1 MTDATLSDTIPDAD
15 AETQPAR
22 RSPFSGRN
30 KQTLRAIGLVVVLL
44 SVFVSSGSF
53 LVMTG
58 ATDIEP
64 TPEVW
69 TIMWIVN
76 AVLVLSVVALVVT
89 EALLLIQAR
98 VRREAGA
105 GLQVRMVT
113 MFAMVA
119 AVPAALVA
127 VVATIS
133 LNQGLD
139 QWFSERT
146 RTMVE
151 SSRLV
156 ARSYM
161 LEHAQ
166 VLRDD
171 IIWVATE
178 LEQAR
183 GTSETDRSRF
193 QSILTAL
200 AVTRS
205 LPFTSLISSDGTT
218 LMRAQIN
225 APGTAPRVPEG
236 LTDGVEEGVPTL
248 IAPGRTNLVGAVVK
262 LRGYEDTFLFVAR
275 PVDPVV
281 LEFMRLTDDNITAY
295 REYAS
300 NRLVFQITFTL
311 MYVGLAL
318 VLLLAAVWIGIAL
331 ANRFVDPI
339 RNLMIASNRVSAGD
353 LDVQVPVR
361 EGRGD
366 LRDLLSRFNVMTRQL
381 NTQRRALVEANETNE
396 KRRQFTEAVV
406 EGVSAGI
413 VGLDAYGAITL
424 VNARAAEMVGSDEV
438 SLVGRDIAE
447 VIPAL
452 APIFDRAKSARRGQM
467 RDQIEIG
474 SGPDYRTYQVQLTR
488 EGTMAESKGYV
499 VTLDDIT
506 DLLSAQRTGA
516 WADVARR
523 IAHEIKNPLTP
534 IQLSAE
540 RLRRRYASKLADDFD
555 VFDKCINTI
564 VRQVGDIGRM
574 VDEFSSF
581 ARMPEAKLE
590 RGDLADTVRQTVF
603 LESVRLPEV
612 AIKVDVP
619 DDPIIAWFDQ
629 RLLSQVLTNLMK
641 NAMEAIEAAGL
652 EAIKDPQIT
661 VSAVLEGDMVRIA
674 VSDNGKGWPR
684 ENRNRLLE
692 PYITTR
698 EKGTGLG
705 LAIVAKII
713 EQHGGKVEL
722 VDAEPDANGR
732 VGASFVFRLPVGRRD
747 DEDAEVE
754 TSSEAHPEHAPL
766 KESDSVGQMIVAA
779 EESPVPQELA
789 EAVTA
794 ALAGEPLSEPPTA
807 PEPPP
812 KAKRGPASRARKRT
826 TKAKEATAGTAK
838 KPPASSTGKA
848 GRKSA
853 AGKRNGTAAGA
864 VKTEAA
870 GDEGEQDRNVEGPQ
884 LHAAGTE

>member
-1 MTDATLSDTIPDAD
+1 MTETTLSEALP
-15 AETQPAR
+15 ETAGDPAPAKTR
-22 RSPFSGRN
+22 PAFFGGRN
-30 KQTLRAIGLVVVLL
+30 KQMIRAIGLVIVLL

-53 LVMTG
+53 LIMIG

-69 TIMWIVN
+69 TIIWIVN
-76 AVLVLSVVALVVT
+76 GMLVLLVIALVMT
-89 EALLLIQAR
+89 EATLLIQAR
-98 VRREAGA
+98 LRHEAGA
-105 GLQVRMVT
+105 GLQARMVT
-113 MFAMVA
+113 MFALVA
-119 AVPAALVA
+119 AIPAALVA

-146 RTMVE
+146 RTMVD
-151 SSRLV
+151 SSRVV
-156 ARSYM
+156 AISYM
-161 LEHAQ
+161 NEHAQ

-171 IIWVATE
+171 IIWVANE

-183 GTSETDRSRF
+183 GTFETDRDKY
-193 QSILTAL
+193 QNILTAL

-205 LPFTSLISSDGTT
+205 LPFTSLIASDGDT
-218 LMRAQIN
+218 LMRAKIN
-225 APGTAPRVPEG
+225 APGTAPKVPEG
-236 LTDGVEEGVPTL
+236 LTQGVGEGAPTF
-248 IAPGRTNLVGAVVK
+248 INPGRTNLVGAVVK
-262 LRGYEDTFLFVAR
+262 LRGYDDTYLFVAR
-275 PVDPVV
+275 PVDPEV
-281 LEFMRLTDDNITAY
+281 LEFMRLTDDNITEY

-300 NRLVFQITFTL
+300 NRLVFQITFTI
-311 MYVGLAL
+311 MYIGLAL
-318 VLLLAAVWIGIAL
+318 VLLLAALWIGIAL

-366 LRDLLSRFNVMTRQL
+366 LRDLLSRFNIMTQQL
-381 NTQRRALVEANETNE
+381 KTQREAIVQASEVND

-413 VGLDAYGAITL
+413 VGLDPFGAITL

-438 SLVGRDIAE
+438 ALVGKQIAE

-452 APIFDRAKSARRGQM
+452 EPIIERAKSARRGQI

-488 EGTMAESKGYV
+488 EGTITESKGYV

-540 RLRRRYASKLADDFD
+540 RLRRRYAKKLEDDFE
-555 VFDKCINTI
+555 VFDKSINTI
-564 VRQVGDIGRM
+564 LRQVGDIGRM

-581 ARMPEAKLE
+581 ARMPEATLE
-590 RGDLADTVRQTVF
+590 RGDLSDSVRQAVF

-612 AIKVDVP
+612 TIKVDLP
-619 DDPIIAWFDQ
+619 EKPIYAWFDN
-629 RLLSQVLTNLMK
+629 RLISQVLTNLVK
-641 NAMEAIEAAGL
+641 NAVEAIEGAGL

-661 VSAVLEGDMVRIA
+661 VAAAIEGDKVRVS
-674 VSDNGKGWPR
+674 VSDNGKGWPK

-732 VGASFVFRLPVGRRD
+732 IGASFVFRLPMTQPKKD
-747 DEDAEVE
+747 DEEDGTGGDTGKTEGAAAADGAPEGTAQAGGAE
-754 TSSEAHPEHAPL
+754 PEKKP
-766 KESDSVGQMIVAA
+766 E
-779 EESPVPQELA
+779 
-789 EAVTA
+789 
-794 ALAGEPLSEPPTA
+794 EPLLQ
-807 PEPPP
+807 
-812 KAKRGPASRARKRT
+812 
-826 TKAKEATAGTAK
+826 
-838 KPPASSTGKA
+838 
-848 GRKSA
+848 
-853 AGKRNGTAAGA
+853 A
-864 VKTEAA
+864 V
-870 GDEGEQDRNVEGPQ
+870 DSD
-884 LHAAGTE
+884 